1 MPITPLHFGAALPF
15 QWALRERFSALAF
28 VVANV
33 AMDIQPV
40 LALGFGVP
48 VAVHGWTHTLLGA
61 STIAA
66 ALTASAWRLPRRRA
80 YALGFFVGTL
90 SHVALDSCMHH
101 DVSAFAPFREGKSP
115 HRAHQLRHQPRD
127 AAAERAAAPADPLA
141 HAPRRLAEP
150 PPEQARAPARDVRRH
165 RGGRPSTAT
174 LRGLSVGSKAATT
187 SAS

>member
-33 AMDIQPV
+33 AMDVQPV

-101 DVSAFAPFREGKSP
+101 DVAAFAPFREGNLLLARIDFNISLVMLP
-115 HRAHQLRHQPRD
+115 PSALWLLLTLWRMHRDGQQTPLPSWR
-127 AAAERAAAPADPLA
+127 ERL
-141 HAPRRLAEP
+141 L
-150 PPEQARAPARDVRRH
+150 
-165 RGGRPSTAT
+165 GM
-174 LRGLSVGSKAATT
+174 
-187 SAS
+187 